1 MRVLSDIVKRRSFR
15 ANVERL
21 QSRTTDAPTPTS
33 LFVDAFLHPSE
44 DVGRI
49 LKSVKLDRLTVGAIL
64 KQAGL
69 SNQCPAVRVDASRKR
84 GELPC
89 GPSPR
94 WVGIDNE
101 SDQVS
106 KGHLVDA
113 LALRGDEGRTT
124 LR

>member
-21 QSRTTDAPTPTS
+21 QGRATDAPTPTS

-44 DVGRI
+44 DVRRI

-69 SNQCPAVRVDASRKR
+69 SNQCPAVRVDASRK
-84 GELPC
+84 
-89 GPSPR
+89 
-94 WVGIDNE
+94 
-101 SDQVS
+101 
-106 KGHLVDA
+106 
-113 LALRGDEGRTT
+113 
-124 LR
+124 